1 MANYSEAVRDAWNNF
16 FYQGF
21 SADSLGLWRIYFG
34 CGLFF
39 YHFSQFGSLLT
50 LDPTGASFYYLD
62 PMWPFGPLGIQYHP
76 PLLSFLVF
84 AILLIATIGMILGKW
99 TRTSIVVIILCI
111 FYLKGVRDSVAGD
124 YHHRYV
130 VLVNILFLFLLS
142 KSGQVRSLDERVR
155 RMKRQV
161 LDWEAS
167 WPIKAMQIYVACFY
181 LWAIIA
187 KFRVSGWEWFAEGGR
202 LQEVLLRRSVRWG
215 FDDQGEV
222 VKNELSFQLAQM
234 PDVVFV
240 LALLLILLEVV
251 FPLILFIKS
260 TRWKLVFVAVAS
272 SFHIGNFVLLD
283 VNFILFPF
291 VLLVFFDLVPIHAW
305 LKSRFRWLGLRSSR
319 SSASP

>member
-1 MANYSEAVRDAWNNF
+1 MANYSDAVRHAWNNF

-50 LDPTGASFYYLD
+50 LNPTGASFYYLD
-62 PMWPFGPLGIQYHP
+62 PMWPFGPLGIQYNP
-76 PLLSFLVF
+76 PLLSFFVF
-84 AILLIATIGMILGKW
+84 AILLLATIGMIFGKW

-142 KSGQVRSLDERVR
+142 KCGQVRSLDARTMRVKQR
-155 RMKRQV
+155 V
-161 LDWEAS
+161 LDWESS

-202 LQEVLLRRSVRWG
+202 LQEVLLRRSARWG
-215 FDDQGEV
+215 FDEQGEV

-234 PDVVFV
+234 PDVVFIF
-240 LALLLILLEVV
+240 ALLLILLEVL

-260 TRWKLVFVAVAS
+260 ARWKLVFVAVAS
-272 SFHIGNFVLLD
+272 SFHIANFVLLD

-305 LKSRFRWLGLRSSR
+305 LKNRFSWLAPRWSR
-319 SSASP
+319 SSPDP

>member
-1 MANYSEAVRDAWNNF
+1 MANYSDTVRHAWNNF

-76 PLLSFLVF
+76 PLLSFIVF
-84 AILLIATIGMILGKW
+84 AILLVATIGMILGKW

-142 KSGQVRSLDERVR
+142 KCGQVRSLDERLSSIKHR
-155 RMKRQV
+155 V

-167 WPIKAMQIYVACFY
+167 WPIKAMQVYVACFY

-187 KFRVSGWEWFAEGGR
+187 KFRVSGWEWFADGGR
-202 LQEVLLRRSVRWG
+202 LQEVMLSRSARWG
-215 FDDQGEV
+215 FDEQGDV

-234 PDVVFV
+234 PDLVFAIV
-240 LALLLILLEVV
+240 LLFILFEVA
-251 FPLILFIKS
+251 FPLILFIKQ
-260 TRWKLVFVAVAS
+260 TKWKLVFVAVAS
-272 SFHIGNFVLLD
+272 SFHIANFVLLD

-291 VLLVFFDLVPIHAW
+291 VLLVFFDLVPVHAW
-305 LKSRFRWLGLRSSR
+305 LKHRFQSFGWRPSR
-319 SSASP
+319 SSADP